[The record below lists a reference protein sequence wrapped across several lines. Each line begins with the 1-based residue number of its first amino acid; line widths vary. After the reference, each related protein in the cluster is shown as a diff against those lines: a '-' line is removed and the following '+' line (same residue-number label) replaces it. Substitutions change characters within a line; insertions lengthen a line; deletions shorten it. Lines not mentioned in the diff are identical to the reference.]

1 MALKHRERHQQ
12 FEREEQ
18 GRQSKRKRDKR
29 EASAS
34 GRTTRGGPAD
44 YDADHEERSAG
55 RDYCLRRH
63 LDGSE

>member
-1 MALKHRERHQQ
+1 MKLQCNFMKLQFREITTCDTPSYYAKKN
-12 FEREEQ
+12 EY
-18 GRQSKRKRDKR
+18 G
-29 EASAS
+29 